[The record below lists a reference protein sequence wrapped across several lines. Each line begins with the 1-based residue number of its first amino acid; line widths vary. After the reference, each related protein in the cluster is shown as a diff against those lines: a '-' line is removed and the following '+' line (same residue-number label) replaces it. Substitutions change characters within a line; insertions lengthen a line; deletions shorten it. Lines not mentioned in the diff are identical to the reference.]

1 MNKFAGYLIGKLFY
15 YKVVFLSWCLSVDL
29 TVFTTKRVQCYSM
42 LVTFKLVHLSMLF
55 REVEIQTD
63 VSDVSTVSVNI

>member
-29 TVFTTKRVQCYSM
+29 TVFTTKRVQCYFM
-42 LVTFKLVHLSMLF
+42 LVTFKLVYLSMLF